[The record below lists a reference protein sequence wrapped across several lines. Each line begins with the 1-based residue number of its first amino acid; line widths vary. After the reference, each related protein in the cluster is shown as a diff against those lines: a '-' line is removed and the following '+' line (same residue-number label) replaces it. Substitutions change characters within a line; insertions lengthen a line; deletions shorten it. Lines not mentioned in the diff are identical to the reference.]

1 MEVKN
6 TPAKANIMTNTP
18 SPTISAYKLNK
29 QLTSSID
36 IFDLL
41 EAYFP
46 EKHNTIVRMRNKAY
60 RELAEIG
67 VLTAD
72 GTIDEEVAVPYRKLL
87 NTHIPT
93 NWFSCSP
100 SKIIDAVEKLREEI
114 DLLPPVKVVN
124 EGAES
129 DLFNVGECV
138 SFPWFPY
145 TETASH
151 HELVGRFVQELIKDI
166 ENDVDIIGKVK
177 S

>member
-1 MEVKN
+1 MNN
-6 TPAKANIMTNTP
+6 TPIIT
-18 SPTISAYKLNK
+18 AYKLNK
-29 QLTSSID
+29 QFTSSLD

-41 EAYFP
+41 EAYYP
-46 EKHNTIVRMRNKAY
+46 EKHNTIVRMRNIAY
-60 RELAEIG
+60 RELGETD

-72 GTIDEEVAVPYRKLL
+72 GTIDGEVAVPYRKLL

-114 DLLPPVKVVN
+114 DLIAPVKVVN
-124 EGAES
+124 EGVES
-129 DLFNVGECV
+129 DLFNVGECL

-145 TETASH
+145 TETVSH
-151 HELVGRFVQELIKDI
+151 LELVGRFIQELIKDI
-166 ENDVDIIGKVK
+166 ENGVDIVGKVK